1 MTKRRRLSDLYVVG
15 EEVTFEDP
23 GGDEPIVVWVQ
34 KLSPVQHEAV
44 LRDSGAERAPILAL
58 KRLEPGH
65 DDLDPYEAELEEN
78 LKHLTVVDLLTAK
91 KEGSVRAAKE
101 DEVAAEEE
109 WENDNYLQSLTDA
122 WEGGLMAEWAK
133 NNEHVEAARVHDELE
148 RFNEQVEVKVE
159 ADMRHVRRDYED
171 MSDTEARMEAL
182 HQVIDFA
189 ADVRW
194 MTEYRRQ
201 ELYYATRVSQENSRE
216 LYFDSPGEVGE
227 LTAPVFNRLLT
238 VYQGLT
244 VNPLE
249 VKD

>member
-1 MTKRRRLSDLYVVG
+1 MG
-15 EEVTFEDP
+15 
-23 GGDEPIVVWVQ
+23 
-34 KLSPVQHEAV
+34 
-44 LRDSGAERAPILAL
+44 
-58 KRLEPGH
+58 
-65 DDLDPYEAELEEN
+65 
-78 LKHLTVVDLLTAK
+78 
-91 KEGSVRAAKE
+91 
-101 DEVAAEEE
+101 
-109 WENDNYLQSLTDA
+109 
-122 WEGGLMAEWAK
+122 EWAK

-201 ELYYATRVSQENSRE
+201 ELYYATRVSKENSRE
-216 LYFDSPGEVGE
+216 LYFESPGEVGE
-227 LTAPVFNRLLT
+227 LTAPVFNKLLT